1 MSRALTLRLVCSHL
15 DSSTT
20 LASLVIL
27 CVLGLVGCENEID
40 DRPNVLPSEPTAGES
55 VAGESAGA
63 TAGESAGVTAGE
75 SAGAAAG
82 ESAPPCESCAEV
94 GAWYRFTTLEL
105 ESLDGGPH
113 PVVSVLNNLWARD
126 VDDHVLNVLFE
137 VRSVEGDQIK
147 MGAMNAAWVS
157 EADDDYCLMPETAIE
172 FIFTQSQCSISN
184 SDSAGI
190 NIYAG
195 SKEITKNCSAEGEAT
210 NAIPVRDVLLGADFS
225 TDCSQLLSGSVRSAA
240 IKRSAL
246 EGTCSCLSPIL
257 ESCEGIDPSF
267 EGNSFGECMGCN
279 TRYNSLS
286 RQLNMFQ
293 ELTWECEVDGEEA
306 VCLEASFAASKLS
319 FTPSVCP

>member
-1 MSRALTLRLVCSHL
+1 MSRALTLHSLCSHYDL
-15 DSSTT
+15 S
-20 LASLVIL
+20 ASLTSLCIL
-27 CVLGLVGCENEID
+27 CVLSLAGCENEID
-40 DRPNVLPSEPTAGES
+40 DTPNVLPTGPTAGEGS
-55 VAGESAGA
+55 AGEGSAGEGAGATAGESAGA
-63 TAGESAGVTAGE
+63 TAGESA
-75 SAGAAAG
+75 S
-82 ESAPPCESCAEV
+82 PCESCAEV
-94 GAWYRFTTLEL
+94 GAWYRFTALEL

-113 PVVSVLNNLWARD
+113 PVISVLNNLWARD

-137 VRSVEGDQIK
+137 VRSVEGDQIT

-184 SDSAGI
+184 SDAAGI

-195 SKEITKNCSAEGEAT
+195 SKEIAKNCSPEGEAT

-225 TDCSQLLSGSVRSAA
+225 ADCSQLLSGSVRSAA

-246 EGTCSCLSPIL
+246 EGTCSCLSPVL
-257 ESCEGIDPSF
+257 ESCEGVDPNF
-267 EGNSFGECMGCN
+267 EGNSSGECVGCN

-293 ELTWECEVDGEEA
+293 ELTWECEVDGEQA

-319 FTPSVCP
+319 FTPSACP